1 MEASKPKVVTTLND
15 KRFMSVCAGGM
26 HSLCLTTDGV
36 VYSFGCND
44 DGALGRIT
52 GDDSEIYTPGES
64 MVFNSEL
71 YRIDRELIKE
81 TTSGLFCKCFIR
93 S

>member
-64 MVFNSEL
+64 MVLNSTAL
-71 YRIDRELIKE
+71 TELIKE
-81 TTSGLFCKCFIR
+81 TTSGLYCKCFITP
-93 S
+93 